1 MKLAGCE
8 VFVVGN
14 PPPRKGGRYF
24 IFVQLT
30 TACGITGVGEVY
42 AATFGPHVV
51 ADMVRDVY
59 GRYFDGADPH
69 RIEHLW
75 RLTYGSG
82 YGARPDA
89 SLMGVLSGLEIAC
102 WDILGK
108 SAGKPV
114 HDLLGGRCRDRI
126 RTYTYLYPA
135 EGDVYPEFDADTI
148 YTNPDMAA
156 ERALDYLAMGF
167 NALKFDPA
175 GPYTVYDPHQP
186 RMEDLE
192 RSEQFCKALR
202 QAVGTRADLLFGTH
216 GQFTT
221 SGAKRVARRI
231 EPWEPLWFEE
241 PVAAEMP
248 EQMAEVARS
257 TSVPVATGERL
268 TTKYEF
274 ARVLACGA
282 ASILQP
288 ALGRVGGILEAKKIA
303 AMAEPHYA
311 QVAPHLYCGPVEG
324 AANAQL
330 AACIPNFLI
339 LESIERWDGFHGDIV
354 KGIRWEDGYVIPTG
368 EPGLGIEFDAEL
380 ARATPYTGDE
390 LHLAMQPKE
399 LVP

>member
-1 MKLAGCE
+1 MKLADCE

-30 TACGITGVGEVY
+30 TDDGITGVGEVY

-51 ADMVRDVY
+51 AQMVRDVFA
-59 GRYFDGADPH
+59 RHFDGADPH

-108 SAGKPV
+108 AAGKPI

-135 EGDVYPEFDADTI
+135 DGDAYREFDEDTI

-186 RMEDLE
+186 RLEDLE
-192 RSEQFCKALR
+192 RAEAFCRALR
-202 QAVGTRADLLFGTH
+202 AAVGTKADLLFGTH

-221 SGAKRVARRI
+221 SGAKRMARRI
-231 EPWEPLWFEE
+231 EPYEPLWFEE

-257 TSVPVATGERL
+257 TTVPIATGERL

-311 QVAPHLYCGPVEG
+311 QMAPHLYCGPVEG

-339 LESIERWDGFHGDIV
+339 LESIERWDGFHGEIV
-354 KGIRWEDGYVIPTG
+354 SGMRWEDGHVIPTG
-368 EPGLGIEFDAEL
+368 EPGLGIAFNAGL
-380 ARATPYTGDE
+380 ARATPYSGDA
-390 LHLAMQPKE
+390 LHLEMMAQE